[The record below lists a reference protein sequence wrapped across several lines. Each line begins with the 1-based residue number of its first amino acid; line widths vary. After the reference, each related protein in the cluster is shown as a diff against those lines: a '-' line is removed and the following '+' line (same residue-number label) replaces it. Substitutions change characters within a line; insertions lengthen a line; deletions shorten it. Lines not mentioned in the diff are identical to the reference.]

1 MEQKLRKY
9 LTGPVIILVLVL
21 VLNFILISFNFRD
34 IPSADVARIEVING
48 LSGQKFTV
56 EDPEAVDS
64 LVKQCNGVAPL
75 LWFGPRSAGYHYY
88 LRFYNASGK
97 EIASFTVISPGK
109 VSMGS
114 SVLLADCTVITEY
127 LNRIA

>member
-34 IPSADVARIEVING
+34 IPLEDVVRIEVING

-56 EDPEAVDS
+56 EDPEAVGS
-64 LVKQCNGVAPL
+64 LVKQCNGVTPL

-88 LRFYNASGK
+88 LRFYNASGQ

-127 LNRIA
+127 LNQIS